1 MRVHFAFGCV
11 APALLGPVAVAGPC
25 VCGSVCLVRFVL
37 LGLCSVC
44 VFDCRLL
51 RWDMTQSFS
60 PMGGWVVTA
69 LLLCAFVRLFSVQL
83 FVEEYRIK
91 IKLHQRVFFACCLEK
106 TSASPSVPDRLG
118 SSIASMGLSLRQK

>member
-60 PMGGWVVTA
+60 PMGGWVGGHCPVA
-69 LLLCAFVRLFSVQL
+69 LRVCVPFQRATLCRGIQNKN
-83 FVEEYRIK
+83 K
-91 IKLHQRVFFACCLEK
+91 I
-106 TSASPSVPDRLG
+106 TSACFLCVLP
-118 SSIASMGLSLRQK
+118 